1 MPSVVKKYED
11 AIVESY
17 RQNCAFGYEGGRRMS
32 FQEIDK
38 MMYQAFTSMREM
50 QQDEKT
56 DVDESGLP
64 SKIVPPNSVMYTNC
78 AELSAYLVAVYVAKS
93 TIIDIPDLPNA
104 MHVTAALKD
113 KIGRDSS
120 RHAWALELIKIIQNS
135 VIYNFGVAELRLTP
149 KRENTLKA
157 INPYNFFYDQSVP
170 LDKIGMD
177 ALYAGYTELVT
188 LPTLYRLM
196 MASGGQ
202 WLTGVGQSLIS
213 DINALERISYL
224 TSQRSAFV
232 GDYVAGGFGMT
243 LNSALLRNAARSN
256 HTPDWYA
263 VLNDLPDDV
272 ESRVKIRTSIAKGRF
287 QLTTY
292 YCRAMPEW
300 LGLPAKK
307 YGSYN
312 GQDSGQIPV
321 FKMVILDHT
330 YLMYVEPVVES
341 HGYLPLMA
349 GQVQVDTTGDALTY
363 SESLAPVQV
372 FSAKLNIA
380 RIAAMRRA
388 LSDRGLY
395 DKTLIDTDAIND
407 RNPTAQIP
415 VNGHSMRE
423 LGKGIRDAYMHLPF
437 DSSGI
442 AQLMGSIGEVDEFAS
457 RISGNNPQMQGAHLP
472 GNRTAGEAIR
482 VNTMGEGRFRVY
494 SILFQQTF
502 MTPFKIQL
510 RSNLADSTQELTYY
524 NPKTGRKESVSQ
536 AEYAENEPDFVMSDG
551 MMPSTKMVSPEML
564 GNLLTAVIQ
573 IPQLQATKDVG
584 AMIDLLA
591 RAGGVE
597 DFHKI
602 PPPSQQAQQAQ
613 ASAQQGQQQAAAS
626 QANNVKQSSE
636 AAA

>member
-1 MPSVVKKYED
+1 MPEPKKYED

-17 RQNCAFGYEGGRRMS
+17 RANCTFGYGGGRRMS
-32 FQEIDK
+32 YTEIDK
-38 MMYQAFTSMREM
+38 MMYQAFTAMREM
-50 QQDEKT
+50 QQAEKLET
-56 DVDESGLP
+56 DESDLP
-64 SKIVPPNSVMYTNC
+64 SKIVPPNSVMYVNC
-78 AELSAYLVAVYVAKS
+78 AELSAYLVAVYAAKS
-93 TIIDIPDLPNA
+93 TIIEVPDLPNA

-113 KIGRDSS
+113 KIGRDSG

-135 VIYNFGVAELRLTP
+135 VIYNFGAAELRLTA
-149 KRENTLKA
+149 KRENVLRA

-170 LDKIGMD
+170 PDKIGSD

-188 LPTLYRLM
+188 LPTLYRLIS
-196 MASGGQ
+196 ASGGQ
-202 WLTGVGQSLIS
+202 WLTDVGKSLIS
-213 DINALERISYL
+213 DINALERVSYL
-224 TSQRSAFV
+224 TSQRSEFI
-232 GDYVAGGFGMT
+232 GDYCAGGFGMT
-243 LNSALLRNAARSN
+243 LSNALVRSARKSN
-256 HTPDWYA
+256 DHTPDWHA
-263 VLNDLPDDV
+263 VVNDISDV
-272 ESRVKIRTSIAKGRF
+272 EQRVKLRTSIAKGNY

-307 YGSYN
+307 YASYN
-312 GQDSGQIPV
+312 GSDSGQIPV
-321 FKMVILDHT
+321 WKMYILDHT
-330 YLMYVEPVVES
+330 YLMAVEPVVES

-349 GQVQVDTTGDALTY
+349 GQVQVDTAGDSLTY

-395 DKTLIDTDAIND
+395 DKSLIESDDINN
-407 RNPTAQIP
+407 RSPTAQIP

-423 LGKGIRDAYMHLPF
+423 LGKGIRDAYFHLPF

-442 AQLMGSIGEVDEFAS
+442 AQLMGGIGEVDDFAS

-472 GNRTAGEAIR
+472 GNRTAGEAQR
-482 VNTMGEGRFRVY
+482 VNMMGEGRFRVY

-502 MTPFKIQL
+502 MLPFKIQL
-510 RSNLADSTQELTYY
+510 RSNLSDSTQELTYY
-524 NPKTGRKESVSQ
+524 DPATGRKQSVSQ
-536 AEYAENEPDFVMSDG
+536 AEYAEYEPDFVLADG
-551 MMPSTKMVSPEML
+551 MMPSTKMISPDML
-564 GNLLTAVIQ
+564 SSLLTAVIQ

-584 AMIDLLA
+584 AMVDLLA

-602 PPPSQQAQQAQ
+602 PPPNPEVLKAQQAAQQAQ
-613 ASAQQGQQQAAAS
+613 TSAQQGQQQPAAT
-626 QANNVKQSSE
+626 Q
-636 AAA
+636 

>member
-1 MPSVVKKYED
+1 MPEPKKYED

-17 RQNCAFGYEGGRRMS
+17 RANCTFGYEGGRRMS
-32 FQEIDK
+32 YTEIDK
-38 MMYQAFTSMREM
+38 MMYQAFTAMREM
-50 QQDEKT
+50 QQAEKLET
-56 DVDESGLP
+56 DESDLP
-64 SKIVPPNSVMYTNC
+64 SKIVPPNSVMYVNC

-93 TIIDIPDLPNA
+93 TIIEVPDLPNA

-113 KIGRDSS
+113 KIGRDSG

-135 VIYNFGVAELRLTP
+135 VIYNFGAAELRLTA
-149 KRENTLKA
+149 KRENVLRA

-170 LDKIGMD
+170 PDKIGSD

-188 LPTLYRLM
+188 LPTLYRLIS
-196 MASGGQ
+196 ASGGQ
-202 WLTGVGQSLIS
+202 WLTDVGKSLVS
-213 DINALERISYL
+213 DINALERVSYL
-224 TSQRSAFV
+224 TSQRSEFI
-232 GDYVAGGFGMT
+232 GDYCAGGFGMT
-243 LNSALLRNAARSN
+243 LSNALVRSARKSN
-256 HTPDWYA
+256 DHVPDWHA
-263 VLNDLPDDV
+263 VVNDISDV
-272 ESRVKIRTSIAKGRF
+272 EQRVKLRTSIAKGNY

-307 YGSYN
+307 YASYN
-312 GQDSGQIPV
+312 GSDSGQIPV
-321 FKMVILDHT
+321 WKMYILDHT
-330 YLMYVEPVVES
+330 YLMAVEPVVES

-349 GQVQVDTTGDALTY
+349 GQVQVDTAGDSLTY

-395 DKTLIDTDAIND
+395 DKSLIESDDINN
-407 RNPTAQIP
+407 RSPTAQIP

-423 LGKGIRDAYMHLPF
+423 LGKGIRDAYFHLPF

-442 AQLMGSIGEVDEFAS
+442 AQLMGGIGEVDDFAS

-472 GNRTAGEAIR
+472 GNRTAGEAQR
-482 VNTMGEGRFRVY
+482 VNMMGEGRFRVY

-502 MTPFKIQL
+502 MLPFKIQL
-510 RSNLADSTQELTYY
+510 RSNLSDSTQELTYY
-524 NPKTGRKESVSQ
+524 DPATGRKQSVSQ
-536 AEYAENEPDFVMSDG
+536 AEYAEYEPDFVLADG
-551 MMPSTKMVSPEML
+551 MMPSTKMISPDML
-564 GNLLTAVIQ
+564 SSLLTAVIQ

-584 AMIDLLA
+584 AMVDLLA

-602 PPPSQQAQQAQ
+602 PPPNQQVLQAQQAAAQAQ
-613 ASAQQGQQQAAAS
+613 ASAQQGQQQQAAT
-626 QANNVKQSSE
+626 Q
-636 AAA
+636 

>member
-1 MPSVVKKYED
+1 MPEPKKYED

-17 RQNCAFGYEGGRRMS
+17 RANCTFGYGGGRRMS
-32 FQEIDK
+32 YTEIDK
-38 MMYQAFTSMREM
+38 MMYQAFTAMREM
-50 QQDEKT
+50 QQAEKLET
-56 DVDESGLP
+56 DESDLP
-64 SKIVPPNSVMYTNC
+64 SKIVPPNSVMYVNC

-93 TIIDIPDLPNA
+93 TIIEVPDLPNA

-113 KIGRDSS
+113 KIGRDSG

-135 VIYNFGVAELRLTP
+135 VIYNFGAAELRLTA
-149 KRENTLKA
+149 KRENVLRA

-170 LDKIGMD
+170 PDKIGSD

-188 LPTLYRLM
+188 LPTLYRLIS
-196 MASGGQ
+196 ASGGQ
-202 WLTGVGQSLIS
+202 WLTDVGKSLIS
-213 DINALERISYL
+213 DINALERVSYL
-224 TSQRSAFV
+224 TSQRSEFI
-232 GDYVAGGFGMT
+232 GDYCAGGFGMT
-243 LNSALLRNAARSN
+243 LSNALVRSARKSN
-256 HTPDWYA
+256 DHTPDWHA
-263 VLNDLPDDV
+263 VVNDISDV
-272 ESRVKIRTSIAKGRF
+272 EQRVKLRTSIAKGNY

-307 YGSYN
+307 YASYTGS
-312 GQDSGQIPV
+312 DSGQIPV
-321 FKMVILDHT
+321 WKMYILDHT
-330 YLMYVEPVVES
+330 YLMAVEPVVES

-349 GQVQVDTTGDALTY
+349 GQVQVDTAGDSLTY

-395 DKTLIDTDAIND
+395 DKSLIESDDINN
-407 RNPTAQIP
+407 RSPTAQIP

-423 LGKGIRDAYMHLPF
+423 LGKGIRDAYFHLPF

-442 AQLMGSIGEVDEFAS
+442 AQLMGGIGEVDDFAS

-472 GNRTAGEAIR
+472 GNRTAGEAQR

-502 MTPFKIQL
+502 MLPFKIQL
-510 RSNLADSTQELTYY
+510 RSNLSDSTQELTYY
-524 NPKTGRKESVSQ
+524 DPATGRKQSVSQ
-536 AEYAENEPDFVMSDG
+536 AEYAEYEPDFVLADG
-551 MMPSTKMVSPEML
+551 MMPSTKMISPDML
-564 GNLLTAVIQ
+564 SSLLTAVIQ

-584 AMIDLLA
+584 AMVDLLA

-602 PPPSQQAQQAQ
+602 PPPNPEVLKAQQAAQQAQ
-613 ASAQQGQQQAAAS
+613 TSAQQGQQQQAAT
-626 QANNVKQSSE
+626 K
-636 AAA
+636 

>member
-1 MPSVVKKYED
+1 MPEPKKYED

-17 RQNCAFGYEGGRRMS
+17 RANCTFGYEGGRRMS
-32 FQEIDK
+32 YTEIDK
-38 MMYQAFTSMREM
+38 MMYQAFTAMREM
-50 QQDEKT
+50 QQAEKLET
-56 DVDESGLP
+56 DESDLP
-64 SKIVPPNSVMYTNC
+64 SKIVPPNSVMYVNC

-93 TIIDIPDLPNA
+93 TIIEVPDLPNA

-113 KIGRDSS
+113 KIGRDSG
-120 RHAWALELIKIIQNS
+120 RHAWALELIKIIQNA
-135 VIYNFGVAELRLTP
+135 VIYNFGAAELRLTA
-149 KRENTLKA
+149 KRENVLRA

-170 LDKIGMD
+170 PDKIGSD

-188 LPTLYRLM
+188 LPTLYRLIS
-196 MASGGQ
+196 ASGGQ
-202 WLTGVGQSLIS
+202 WLTDVGKSLIS
-213 DINALERISYL
+213 DINALERVSYL
-224 TSQRSAFV
+224 TSQRSEFI
-232 GDYVAGGFGMT
+232 GDYCAGGFGMT
-243 LNSALLRNAARSN
+243 LSNALVRSARKSN
-256 HTPDWYA
+256 DHTPDWHA
-263 VLNDLPDDV
+263 VVNDISDV
-272 ESRVKIRTSIAKGRF
+272 EQRVKLRTSIAKGNY

-307 YGSYN
+307 YASYN
-312 GQDSGQIPV
+312 GSDSGQIPV
-321 FKMVILDHT
+321 WKMYILDHT
-330 YLMYVEPVVES
+330 YLMAVEPVVES

-349 GQVQVDTTGDALTY
+349 GQVQVDTAGDSLTY

-395 DKTLIDTDAIND
+395 DKSLIESDDINN
-407 RNPTAQIP
+407 RSPTAQIP

-423 LGKGIRDAYMHLPF
+423 LGKGIRDAYFHLPF

-442 AQLMGSIGEVDEFAS
+442 AQLMGGIGEVDDFAS

-472 GNRTAGEAIR
+472 GNRTAGEAQR
-482 VNTMGEGRFRVY
+482 VNMMGEGRFRVY

-502 MTPFKIQL
+502 MLPFKIQL
-510 RSNLADSTQELTYY
+510 RSNLSDSTQELTYY
-524 NPKTGRKESVSQ
+524 DPATGRKQSVSQ
-536 AEYAENEPDFVMSDG
+536 AEYAEYEPDFVLADG
-551 MMPSTKMVSPEML
+551 MMPSTKMISPDML
-564 GNLLTAVIQ
+564 SSLLTAVIQ

-584 AMIDLLA
+584 AMVDLLA

-602 PPPSQQAQQAQ
+602 PPPNPEVLKAQQAAQQAQ
-613 ASAQQGQQQAAAS
+613 ASAQQGQQQAAAT
-626 QANNVKQSSE
+626 Q
-636 AAA
+636 

>member
-1 MPSVVKKYED
+1 MPEPKKYED

-17 RQNCAFGYEGGRRMS
+17 RANCTFGYGGGRRMS
-32 FQEIDK
+32 YTEIDK
-38 MMYQAFTSMREM
+38 MMYQAFTAMREM
-50 QQDEKT
+50 QQAEKLET
-56 DVDESGLP
+56 DESDLP
-64 SKIVPPNSVMYTNC
+64 SKIVPPNSVMYVNC
-78 AELSAYLVAVYVAKS
+78 AELSAYLVAVYAAKS
-93 TIIDIPDLPNA
+93 TIIEVPDLPNA

-113 KIGRDSS
+113 KIGRDSG

-135 VIYNFGVAELRLTP
+135 VIYNFGAAELRLTA
-149 KRENTLKA
+149 KRENVLRA

-170 LDKIGMD
+170 PDKIGSD

-188 LPTLYRLM
+188 LPTLYRLIS
-196 MASGGQ
+196 ASGGQ
-202 WLTGVGQSLIS
+202 WLTDVGKSLIS
-213 DINALERISYL
+213 DINALERVSYL
-224 TSQRSAFV
+224 TSQRSEFI
-232 GDYVAGGFGMT
+232 GDYCAGGFGMT
-243 LNSALLRNAARSN
+243 LSNALVRSARKSN
-256 HTPDWYA
+256 DHTPDWHA
-263 VLNDLPDDV
+263 VVNDISDV
-272 ESRVKIRTSIAKGRF
+272 EQRVKLRTSIAKGNY

-307 YGSYN
+307 YASYN
-312 GQDSGQIPV
+312 GSDSGQIPV
-321 FKMVILDHT
+321 WKMYILDHT
-330 YLMYVEPVVES
+330 YLMAVEPVVES

-349 GQVQVDTTGDALTY
+349 GQVQVDTAGDSLTY

-395 DKTLIDTDAIND
+395 DKSLIESDDINN
-407 RNPTAQIP
+407 RSPTAQIP

-423 LGKGIRDAYMHLPF
+423 LGKGIRDAYFHLPF

-442 AQLMGSIGEVDEFAS
+442 AQLMGGIGEVDDFAS

-472 GNRTAGEAIR
+472 GNRTAGEAQR

-502 MTPFKIQL
+502 MLPFKIQL
-510 RSNLADSTQELTYY
+510 RSNLSDSTQELTYY
-524 NPKTGRKESVSQ
+524 DPATGRKQSVSQ
-536 AEYAENEPDFVMSDG
+536 AEYAEYEPDFVLADG
-551 MMPSTKMVSPEML
+551 MMPSTKMISPDML
-564 GNLLTAVIQ
+564 SSLLTAVIQ

-584 AMIDLLA
+584 AMVDLLA

-602 PPPSQQAQQAQ
+602 PPPNPEVLKAQQAAQQAQ
-613 ASAQQGQQQAAAS
+613 TSAQQGQQQPAAT
-626 QANNVKQSSE
+626 Q
-636 AAA
+636 

>member
-1 MPSVVKKYED
+1 MPEPKNYED

-17 RQNCAFGYEGGRRMS
+17 RANCTFGYEGGRRMS
-32 FQEIDK
+32 YTEIDK
-38 MMYQAFTSMREM
+38 MMYQAFTAMREM
-50 QQDEKT
+50 QQAEKLET
-56 DVDESGLP
+56 DESDLP
-64 SKIVPPNSVMYTNC
+64 SKIVPPNSVMYVNC

-93 TIIDIPDLPNA
+93 TIIEVPDLPNA

-113 KIGRDSS
+113 KIGRDSG

-135 VIYNFGVAELRLTP
+135 VIYNFGAAELRLTA
-149 KRENTLKA
+149 KRENVLRA

-170 LDKIGMD
+170 PDKIGSD

-188 LPTLYRLM
+188 LPTLYRLIS
-196 MASGGQ
+196 ASGGQ
-202 WLTGVGQSLIS
+202 WLTDVGKSLIS
-213 DINALERISYL
+213 DINALERVSYL
-224 TSQRSAFV
+224 TSQRSEFI
-232 GDYVAGGFGMT
+232 GDYCAGGFGMT
-243 LNSALLRNAARSN
+243 LSNALVRSARKSN
-256 HTPDWYA
+256 DHTPDWHA
-263 VLNDLPDDV
+263 VVNDISDV
-272 ESRVKIRTSIAKGRF
+272 EQRVKLRTSIAKGNY

-307 YGSYN
+307 YASYN
-312 GQDSGQIPV
+312 GSDSGQIPV
-321 FKMVILDHT
+321 WKMYILDHT
-330 YLMYVEPVVES
+330 YLMAVEPVVES

-349 GQVQVDTTGDALTY
+349 GQVQVDTAGDSLTY

-395 DKTLIDTDAIND
+395 DKSLIESDDINN
-407 RNPTAQIP
+407 RSPTAQIP

-423 LGKGIRDAYMHLPF
+423 LGKGIRDAYFHLPF

-442 AQLMGSIGEVDEFAS
+442 AQLMGGIGEVDDFAS

-472 GNRTAGEAIR
+472 GNRTAGEAQR
-482 VNTMGEGRFRVY
+482 VNMMGEGRFRVY

-502 MTPFKIQL
+502 MLPFKIQL
-510 RSNLADSTQELTYY
+510 RSNLSDSTQELTYY
-524 NPKTGRKESVSQ
+524 DPATGRKQSVSQ
-536 AEYAENEPDFVMSDG
+536 AEYAEYEPDFVLADG
-551 MMPSTKMVSPEML
+551 MMPSTKMISPDML
-564 GNLLTAVIQ
+564 SSLLTAVIQ

-584 AMIDLLA
+584 AMVDLLA

-602 PPPSQQAQQAQ
+602 PPPNPEVLKAQQAAQQAQ
-613 ASAQQGQQQAAAS
+613 TSAQQGQQQQAAT
-626 QANNVKQSSE
+626 Q
-636 AAA
+636 

>member
-1 MPSVVKKYED
+1 MPAVKTYED

-17 RQNCAFGYEGGRRMS
+17 RTNCTFGYEGGRRMS
-32 FQEIDK
+32 FSEIDK
-38 MMYQAFTSMREM
+38 MMFQAFTSMREM
-50 QQDEKT
+50 QADPSTE
-56 DVDESGLP
+56 VDESGLP
-64 SKIVPPNSVMYTNC
+64 SKIVPPNSVIYANC
-78 AELSAYLVAVYVAKS
+78 AELSAYLVAVYVAKQ
-93 TIIDIPDLPNA
+93 TIIEIPDLPNA

-113 KIGRDSS
+113 KINRDSG
-120 RHAWALELIKIIQNS
+120 RHAWALELIKVIQNS
-135 VIYNFGVAELRLTP
+135 VIYNFGAAELRLTA
-149 KRENTLKA
+149 KRENVLKA
-157 INPYNFFYDQSVP
+157 INPYNFFYDRSVAP
-170 LDKIGMD
+170 DKIGSD

-188 LPTLYRLM
+188 LPTLYRLI

-202 WLTGVGQSLIS
+202 WLTNVGKMLIS
-213 DINALERISYL
+213 DISALERISYL

-243 LNSALLRNAARSN
+243 LSNALLRSAASSGGS
-256 HTPDWYA
+256 PDWYS
-263 VLNDLPDDV
+263 VVHDLPDNV
-272 ESRVKIRTSIAKGRF
+272 EDRVKLRTSIAKGNY
-287 QLTTY
+287 QLTSY

-307 YGSYN
+307 YASYN

-321 FKMVILDHT
+321 WKMYILDHT
-330 YLMYVEPVVES
+330 YLMSVEPVVES
-341 HGYLPLMA
+341 HGYLPLMV

-372 FSAKLNIA
+372 FSAKLNTA

-395 DKTLIDTDAIND
+395 DKSLISADDVNN
-407 RNPTAQIP
+407 RSPTAQIP

-423 LGKGIRDAYMHLPF
+423 LGKGIRDAYFHLPF

-442 AQLMGSIGEVDEFAS
+442 AQLMGSIGEVDDFAA

-472 GNRTAGEAIR
+472 GNRTAGEAQR
-482 VNTMGEGRFRVY
+482 VNSMGEGRFRVY

-502 MTPFKIQL
+502 MIPFKIQL
-510 RSNLADSTQELTYY
+510 RSNLGDSTQELTYY
-524 NPKTGRKESVSQ
+524 DPATGRKASVSQ
-536 AEYAENEPDFVMSDG
+536 AEYAENEPDFTLADG
-551 MMPSTKMVSPEML
+551 MMPSTKMISPEML
-564 GNLLTAVIQ
+564 SSLLTAVIQ

-602 PPPSQQAQQAQ
+602 PPPNQQVLQAQQAAAQ
-613 ASAQQGQQQAAAS
+613 AQATAQQGQQQAAG
-626 QANNVKQSSE
+626 V
-636 AAA
+636 

>member
-1 MPSVVKKYED
+1 MPEPKNYED

-17 RQNCAFGYEGGRRMS
+17 RANCTFGYEGGRRMS
-32 FQEIDK
+32 YTEIDK
-38 MMYQAFTSMREM
+38 MMYQAFTAMREM
-50 QQDEKT
+50 QQAEKLET
-56 DVDESGLP
+56 DESDLP
-64 SKIVPPNSVMYTNC
+64 SKIVPPNSVMYVNC

-93 TIIDIPDLPNA
+93 TIIEVPDLPNA

-113 KIGRDSS
+113 KIGRDSG

-135 VIYNFGVAELRLTP
+135 VIYNFGAAELRLTA
-149 KRENTLKA
+149 KRENVLRA

-170 LDKIGMD
+170 PDKIGSD

-188 LPTLYRLM
+188 LPTLYRLIS
-196 MASGGQ
+196 ASGGQ
-202 WLTGVGQSLIS
+202 WLTDVGKSLIS
-213 DINALERISYL
+213 DINALERVSYL
-224 TSQRSAFV
+224 TSQRSEFI
-232 GDYVAGGFGMT
+232 GDYCAGGFGMT
-243 LNSALLRNAARSN
+243 LSNALVRSARKSN
-256 HTPDWYA
+256 DHTPDWHA
-263 VLNDLPDDV
+263 VVNDISDV
-272 ESRVKIRTSIAKGRF
+272 EQRVKLRTSIAKGNY

-307 YGSYN
+307 YASYN
-312 GQDSGQIPV
+312 GSDSGQIPV
-321 FKMVILDHT
+321 WKMYILDHT
-330 YLMYVEPVVES
+330 YLMAVEPVVES

-349 GQVQVDTTGDALTY
+349 GQVQVDTAGDSLTY

-395 DKTLIDTDAIND
+395 DKSLIESDDINN
-407 RNPTAQIP
+407 RSPTAQIP

-423 LGKGIRDAYMHLPF
+423 LGKGVRDAYFHLPF

-442 AQLMGSIGEVDEFAS
+442 AQLMGGIGEVDDFAS

-472 GNRTAGEAIR
+472 GNRTAGEAQR
-482 VNTMGEGRFRVY
+482 VNMMGEGRFRVY

-502 MTPFKIQL
+502 MLPFKIQL
-510 RSNLADSTQELTYY
+510 RSNLSDSTQELTYY
-524 NPKTGRKESVSQ
+524 DPATGRKQSVSQ
-536 AEYAENEPDFVMSDG
+536 AEYAEYEPDFVLADG
-551 MMPSTKMVSPEML
+551 MMPSTKMISPDML
-564 GNLLTAVIQ
+564 SSLLTAVIQ

-584 AMIDLLA
+584 AMVDLLA

-602 PPPSQQAQQAQ
+602 PPPNPEVLKAQQAAQQAQ
-613 ASAQQGQQQAAAS
+613 TSAQQGQQQPAAT
-626 QANNVKQSSE
+626 Q
-636 AAA
+636 

>member
-1 MPSVVKKYED
+1 M
-11 AIVESY
+11 SY
-17 RQNCAFGYEGGRRMS
+17 T
-32 FQEIDK
+32 EIDK
-38 MMYQAFTSMREM
+38 MMYQAFTAMREM
-50 QQDEKT
+50 QQAEKLET
-56 DVDESGLP
+56 DESDLP
-64 SKIVPPNSVMYTNC
+64 SKIVPPNSVMYVNC

-93 TIIDIPDLPNA
+93 TIIEVPDLPNA

-113 KIGRDSS
+113 KIGRDSG

-135 VIYNFGVAELRLTP
+135 VIYNFGAAELRLTA
-149 KRENTLKA
+149 KRENVLRA

-170 LDKIGMD
+170 PDKIGSD

-188 LPTLYRLM
+188 LPTLYRLIS
-196 MASGGQ
+196 ASGGQ
-202 WLTGVGQSLIS
+202 WLTDVGKSLVS
-213 DINALERISYL
+213 DINALERVSYL
-224 TSQRSAFV
+224 TSQRSEFI
-232 GDYVAGGFGMT
+232 GDYCAGGFGMT
-243 LNSALLRNAARSN
+243 LSNALVRSARKSN
-256 HTPDWYA
+256 DHVPDWHA
-263 VLNDLPDDV
+263 VVNDISDV
-272 ESRVKIRTSIAKGRF
+272 EQRVKLRTSIAKGNY

-307 YGSYN
+307 YASYN
-312 GQDSGQIPV
+312 GSDSGQIPV
-321 FKMVILDHT
+321 WKMYILDHT
-330 YLMYVEPVVES
+330 YLMAVEPVVES

-349 GQVQVDTTGDALTY
+349 GQVQVDTAGDSLTY

-395 DKTLIDTDAIND
+395 DKSLIESDDINN
-407 RNPTAQIP
+407 RSPTAQIP

-423 LGKGIRDAYMHLPF
+423 LGKGIRDAYFHLPF

-442 AQLMGSIGEVDEFAS
+442 AQLMGGIGEVDDFAS

-472 GNRTAGEAIR
+472 GNRTAGEAQR
-482 VNTMGEGRFRVY
+482 VNMMGEGRFRVY

-502 MTPFKIQL
+502 MLPFKIQL
-510 RSNLADSTQELTYY
+510 RSNLSDSTQELTYY
-524 NPKTGRKESVSQ
+524 DPATGRKQSVSQ
-536 AEYAENEPDFVMSDG
+536 AEYAEYEPDFVLADG
-551 MMPSTKMVSPEML
+551 MMPSTKMISPDML
-564 GNLLTAVIQ
+564 SSLLTAVIQ

-584 AMIDLLA
+584 AMVDLLA

-602 PPPSQQAQQAQ
+602 PPPNPEVLKAQQAAQQAQ
-613 ASAQQGQQQAAAS
+613 TSAQQGQQQPAAT
-626 QANNVKQSSE
+626 Q
-636 AAA
+636 

>member
-1 MPSVVKKYED
+1 MPEPKKYED

-17 RQNCAFGYEGGRRMS
+17 RANCTFGYEGGRRMS
-32 FQEIDK
+32 YTEIDK
-38 MMYQAFTSMREM
+38 MMYQAFTAMREM
-50 QQDEKT
+50 QQAEKLET
-56 DVDESGLP
+56 DESDLP
-64 SKIVPPNSVMYTNC
+64 SKIVPPNSVMYVNC

-93 TIIDIPDLPNA
+93 TIIEVPDLPNA

-113 KIGRDSS
+113 KIGRDSG

-135 VIYNFGVAELRLTP
+135 VIYNFGAAELRLTA
-149 KRENTLKA
+149 KRENVLRA

-170 LDKIGMD
+170 PDKIGSD

-188 LPTLYRLM
+188 LPTLYRLIS
-196 MASGGQ
+196 ASGGQ
-202 WLTGVGQSLIS
+202 WLTDVGKSLIS
-213 DINALERISYL
+213 DINALERVSYL
-224 TSQRSAFV
+224 TSQRSEFI
-232 GDYVAGGFGMT
+232 GDYCAGGFGMT
-243 LNSALLRNAARSN
+243 LSNALVRSARKSN
-256 HTPDWYA
+256 DHTPDWHA
-263 VLNDLPDDV
+263 VVNDISDV
-272 ESRVKIRTSIAKGRF
+272 EQRVKLRTSIAKGNY

-307 YGSYN
+307 YASYN
-312 GQDSGQIPV
+312 GTDSGQIPV
-321 FKMVILDHT
+321 WKMYILDHT
-330 YLMYVEPVVES
+330 YLMAVEPVVES

-349 GQVQVDTTGDALTY
+349 GQVQVDTAGDSLTY

-395 DKTLIDTDAIND
+395 DKSLIESDDINN
-407 RNPTAQIP
+407 RSPTAQIP

-423 LGKGIRDAYMHLPF
+423 LGKGIRDAYFHLPF

-442 AQLMGSIGEVDEFAS
+442 AQLMGGIGEVDDFAS

-472 GNRTAGEAIR
+472 GNRTAGEAQR
-482 VNTMGEGRFRVY
+482 VNMMGEGRFRVY

-502 MTPFKIQL
+502 MLPFKIQL
-510 RSNLADSTQELTYY
+510 RSNLSDSTQELTYY
-524 NPKTGRKESVSQ
+524 DPATGRKQSVSQ
-536 AEYAENEPDFVMSDG
+536 AEYAEYEPDFVLADG
-551 MMPSTKMVSPEML
+551 MMPSTKMISPDML
-564 GNLLTAVIQ
+564 SSLLTAVIQ

-584 AMIDLLA
+584 AMVDLLA

-602 PPPSQQAQQAQ
+602 PPPNPEVLKAQQAAQQAQ
-613 ASAQQGQQQAAAS
+613 ASAQQGQQQAAAT
-626 QANNVKQSSE
+626 Q
-636 AAA
+636 

>member
-1 MPSVVKKYED
+1 MPEPKNYED

-17 RQNCAFGYEGGRRMS
+17 RANCTFGYEGGRRMS
-32 FQEIDK
+32 YTEIDK
-38 MMYQAFTSMREM
+38 MMYQAFTAMREM
-50 QQDEKT
+50 QQAEKLET
-56 DVDESGLP
+56 DESDLP
-64 SKIVPPNSVMYTNC
+64 SKIVPPNSVMYVNC

-93 TIIDIPDLPNA
+93 TIIEVPDLPNA

-113 KIGRDSS
+113 KIGRDSG

-135 VIYNFGVAELRLTP
+135 VIYNFGAAELRLTA
-149 KRENTLKA
+149 KRENVLRA

-170 LDKIGMD
+170 PDKIGSD

-188 LPTLYRLM
+188 LPTLYRLIS
-196 MASGGQ
+196 ASGGQ
-202 WLTGVGQSLIS
+202 WLTDVGKSLIS
-213 DINALERISYL
+213 DINALERVSYL
-224 TSQRSAFV
+224 TSQRSEFI
-232 GDYVAGGFGMT
+232 GDYCAGGFGMT
-243 LNSALLRNAARSN
+243 LSNALVRSARKSN
-256 HTPDWYA
+256 DHVPDWHA
-263 VLNDLPDDV
+263 VVNDISDV
-272 ESRVKIRTSIAKGRF
+272 EQRVKLRTSIAKGNY

-307 YGSYN
+307 YASYN
-312 GQDSGQIPV
+312 GSDSGQIPV
-321 FKMVILDHT
+321 WKMYILDHT
-330 YLMYVEPVVES
+330 YLMAVEPVVES

-349 GQVQVDTTGDALTY
+349 GQVQVDTAGDSLTY

-395 DKTLIDTDAIND
+395 DKSLIESDDINN
-407 RNPTAQIP
+407 RSPTAQIP

-423 LGKGIRDAYMHLPF
+423 LGKGIRDAYFHLPF

-442 AQLMGSIGEVDEFAS
+442 AQLMGGIGEVDDFAS

-472 GNRTAGEAIR
+472 GNRTAGEAQR
-482 VNTMGEGRFRVY
+482 VNMMGEGRFRVY

-502 MTPFKIQL
+502 MLPFKIQL
-510 RSNLADSTQELTYY
+510 RSNLSDSTQELTYY
-524 NPKTGRKESVSQ
+524 DPATGRKQSVSQ
-536 AEYAENEPDFVMSDG
+536 AEYAEYEPDFVLADG
-551 MMPSTKMVSPEML
+551 MMPSTKMISPDML
-564 GNLLTAVIQ
+564 SSLLTAVIQ

-584 AMIDLLA
+584 AMVDLLA

-602 PPPSQQAQQAQ
+602 PPPNPEVLKAQQAAQQAQ
-613 ASAQQGQQQAAAS
+613 TSAQQGQQQPAAT
-626 QANNVKQSSE
+626 Q
-636 AAA
+636 

>member
-1 MPSVVKKYED
+1 MPEPKKYED

-17 RQNCAFGYEGGRRMS
+17 RANCTFGYGGGRRMS
-32 FQEIDK
+32 YTEIDK
-38 MMYQAFTSMREM
+38 MMYQAFTAMREM
-50 QQDEKT
+50 QQAEKLET
-56 DVDESGLP
+56 DESDLP
-64 SKIVPPNSVMYTNC
+64 SKIVPPNSVMYVNC

-93 TIIDIPDLPNA
+93 TIIEVPDLPNA

-113 KIGRDSS
+113 KIGRDSG

-135 VIYNFGVAELRLTP
+135 VIYNFGAAELRLTA
-149 KRENTLKA
+149 KRENVLRA

-170 LDKIGMD
+170 PDKIGSD

-188 LPTLYRLM
+188 LPTLYRLIS
-196 MASGGQ
+196 ASGGQ
-202 WLTGVGQSLIS
+202 WLTDVGKSLIS
-213 DINALERISYL
+213 DINALERVSYL
-224 TSQRSAFV
+224 TSQRSEFI
-232 GDYVAGGFGMT
+232 GDYCAGGFGMT
-243 LNSALLRNAARSN
+243 LSNALVRSARESN
-256 HTPDWYA
+256 YHTPDWHA
-263 VLNDLPDDV
+263 VVNDLSDV
-272 ESRVKIRTSIAKGRF
+272 EQRVKLRTSIAKGNY

-307 YGSYN
+307 YASYTGS
-312 GQDSGQIPV
+312 DSGQIPV
-321 FKMVILDHT
+321 WKMYILDHT
-330 YLMYVEPVVES
+330 YLMAVEPVVES

-349 GQVQVDTTGDALTY
+349 GQVQVDTAGDSLTY

-395 DKTLIDTDAIND
+395 DKSLIESDDINN
-407 RNPTAQIP
+407 RSPTAQIP

-423 LGKGIRDAYMHLPF
+423 LGKGIRDAYFHLPF

-442 AQLMGSIGEVDEFAS
+442 AQLMGGIGEVDDFAS

-472 GNRTAGEAIR
+472 GNRTAGEAQR
-482 VNTMGEGRFRVY
+482 VNMMGEGRFRVY

-502 MTPFKIQL
+502 MLPFKIQL
-510 RSNLADSTQELTYY
+510 RSNLSDSTQELTYY
-524 NPKTGRKESVSQ
+524 DPATGRKQSVSQ
-536 AEYAENEPDFVMSDG
+536 AEYAEYEPDFVLADG
-551 MMPSTKMVSPEML
+551 MMPSTKMISPDML
-564 GNLLTAVIQ
+564 SSLLTAVIQ

-584 AMIDLLA
+584 AMVDLLA

-602 PPPSQQAQQAQ
+602 PPPNPEVLKAQQAAQQAQ
-613 ASAQQGQQQAAAS
+613 TSAQQGQQQQAAT
-626 QANNVKQSSE
+626 K
-636 AAA
+636 

>member
-1 MPSVVKKYED
+1 MPEPKNYED

-17 RQNCAFGYEGGRRMS
+17 RANCTFGYEGGRRMS
-32 FQEIDK
+32 YTEIDK
-38 MMYQAFTSMREM
+38 MMYQAFTAMREM
-50 QQDEKT
+50 QQAEKLET
-56 DVDESGLP
+56 DESDLP
-64 SKIVPPNSVMYTNC
+64 SKIVPPNSVMYVNC

-93 TIIDIPDLPNA
+93 TIIEVPDLPNA

-113 KIGRDSS
+113 KIGRDSG

-135 VIYNFGVAELRLTP
+135 VIYNFGAAELRLTA
-149 KRENTLKA
+149 KRENVLRA

-170 LDKIGMD
+170 PDKIGSD

-188 LPTLYRLM
+188 LPTLYRLIS
-196 MASGGQ
+196 ASGGQ
-202 WLTGVGQSLIS
+202 WLTDVGKSLIS
-213 DINALERISYL
+213 DINALERVSYL
-224 TSQRSAFV
+224 TSQRSEFI
-232 GDYVAGGFGMT
+232 GDYCAGGFGMT
-243 LNSALLRNAARSN
+243 LSNALVRSARKSSD
-256 HTPDWYA
+256 HTPDWHA
-263 VLNDLPDDV
+263 VVNDISDV
-272 ESRVKIRTSIAKGRF
+272 EQRVKLRTSIAKGNY

-307 YGSYN
+307 YASYN
-312 GQDSGQIPV
+312 GSDSGQIPV
-321 FKMVILDHT
+321 WKMYILDHT
-330 YLMYVEPVVES
+330 YLMAVEPVVES

-349 GQVQVDTTGDALTY
+349 GQVQVDTAGDSLTY

-395 DKTLIDTDAIND
+395 DKSLIESDDINN
-407 RNPTAQIP
+407 RSPTAQIP

-423 LGKGIRDAYMHLPF
+423 LGKGVRDAYFHLPF

-442 AQLMGSIGEVDEFAS
+442 AQLMGGIGEVDDFAS

-472 GNRTAGEAIR
+472 GNRTAGEAQR
-482 VNTMGEGRFRVY
+482 VNMMGEGRFRVY

-502 MTPFKIQL
+502 MLPFKIQL
-510 RSNLADSTQELTYY
+510 RSNLSDSTQELTYY
-524 NPKTGRKESVSQ
+524 DPATGRKQSVSQ
-536 AEYAENEPDFVMSDG
+536 AEYAEYEPDFVLADG
-551 MMPSTKMVSPEML
+551 MMPSTKMISPDML
-564 GNLLTAVIQ
+564 SSLLTAVIQ

-584 AMIDLLA
+584 AMVDLLA

-602 PPPSQQAQQAQ
+602 PPPNPEVLKAQQAAQQAQ
-613 ASAQQGQQQAAAS
+613 TSAQQGQQQQAAT
-626 QANNVKQSSE
+626 Q
-636 AAA
+636 

>member
-1 MPSVVKKYED
+1 MADKPKKYED

-17 RQNCAFGYEGGRRMS
+17 RANCTFGYEGGRRMS
-32 FQEIDK
+32 FTEIDR
-38 MMYQAFTSMREM
+38 MMFQAFTAMREM
-50 QQDEKT
+50 QQDEKSET
-56 DVDESGLP
+56 DESGLP

-93 TIIDIPDLPNA
+93 TIIEIPDLPNA
-104 MHVTAALKD
+104 MQVTAALKD
-113 KIGRDSS
+113 KIGRDSA

-135 VIYNFGVAELRLTP
+135 VIYNFGAAELRLTA
-149 KRENTLKA
+149 KRENVLKA
-157 INPYNFFYDQSVP
+157 INPYNFFYDQSVSP
-170 LDKIGMD
+170 DKIGSD
-177 ALYAGYTELVT
+177 ALYAGFTELVT
-188 LPTLYRLM
+188 LPTLYRML

-202 WLTGVGQSLIS
+202 WLTDVGNSLIS
-213 DINALERISYL
+213 DISALERVSYL

-243 LNSALLRNAARSN
+243 LSTALIRSARKSSN
-256 HTPDWYA
+256 GTPDW
-263 VLNDLPDDV
+263 VSVVNDLPDDV
-272 ESRVKIRTSIAKGRF
+272 ESKVKLRTSIAKGTY

-300 LGLPAKK
+300 LGLPTKK

-321 FKMVILDHT
+321 WKMYILDHT
-330 YLMYVEPVVES
+330 YLMAVEPVVES
-341 HGYLPLMA
+341 HGYLPLMV

-395 DKTLIDTDAIND
+395 DKTLISEDDVNN
-407 RNPTAQIP
+407 RSPTAQIP

-423 LGKGIRDAYMHLPF
+423 LGKGIRDAYFHLPF

-442 AQLMGSIGEVDEFAS
+442 AQLMGSIGEVDDFAA

-472 GNRTAGEAIR
+472 GNRTAGEAQR

-502 MTPFKIQL
+502 MLPFKIQL
-510 RSNLADSTQELTYY
+510 RSNLGDSTQELTYY
-524 NPKTGRKESVSQ
+524 DTATGRKQSVSQ
-536 AEYAENEPDFVMSDG
+536 AEYAENEPDFVMADG
-551 MMPSTKMVSPEML
+551 MMPSTKMISPDML
-564 GNLLTAVIQ
+564 SSLLTAVIQ

-584 AMIDLLA
+584 AMVDLLA

-602 PPPSQQAQQAQ
+602 PPPNQQALQAQQAAAQAQ
-613 ASAQQGQQQAAAS
+613 ASAQQGQQQAAAT
-626 QANNVKQSSE
+626 K
-636 AAA
+636 

>member
-1 MPSVVKKYED
+1 MPEPKNYED

-17 RQNCAFGYEGGRRMS
+17 RANCTFGYGGGRRMS
-32 FQEIDK
+32 YTEIDK
-38 MMYQAFTSMREM
+38 MMYQAFTAMREM
-50 QQDEKT
+50 QQAEKLET
-56 DVDESGLP
+56 DESDLP
-64 SKIVPPNSVMYTNC
+64 SKIVPPNSVMYVNC

-93 TIIDIPDLPNA
+93 TIIEVPDLPNA

-113 KIGRDSS
+113 KIGRDSG

-135 VIYNFGVAELRLTP
+135 VIYNFGAAELRLTA
-149 KRENTLKA
+149 KRENVLRA

-170 LDKIGMD
+170 PDKIGSD

-188 LPTLYRLM
+188 LPTLYRLIS
-196 MASGGQ
+196 ASGGQ
-202 WLTGVGQSLIS
+202 WLTDVGKSLIS
-213 DINALERISYL
+213 DINALERVSYL
-224 TSQRSAFV
+224 TSQRSEFI
-232 GDYVAGGFGMT
+232 GDYCAGGFGMT
-243 LNSALLRNAARSN
+243 LSNALVRSARKSN
-256 HTPDWYA
+256 DHTPDWHA
-263 VLNDLPDDV
+263 VVNDLSDV
-272 ESRVKIRTSIAKGRF
+272 EQRVKLRTSIAKGNY

-307 YGSYN
+307 YASYN
-312 GQDSGQIPV
+312 GSDSGQIPV
-321 FKMVILDHT
+321 WKMYILDHT
-330 YLMYVEPVVES
+330 YLMAVEPVVES

-349 GQVQVDTTGDALTY
+349 GQVQVDTAGDSLTY

-395 DKTLIDTDAIND
+395 DKSLIESDDINN
-407 RNPTAQIP
+407 RSPTAQIP
-415 VNGHSMRE
+415 VNGHSMRD
-423 LGKGIRDAYMHLPF
+423 LGKGIRDAYFHLPF

-442 AQLMGSIGEVDEFAS
+442 AQLMGGIGEVDDFAS

-472 GNRTAGEAIR
+472 GNRTAGEAQR

-502 MTPFKIQL
+502 MLPFKIQL
-510 RSNLADSTQELTYY
+510 RSNLSDSTQELTYY
-524 NPKTGRKESVSQ
+524 DPATGRKQSVSQ
-536 AEYAENEPDFVMSDG
+536 AEYAEYEPDFVLADG
-551 MMPSTKMVSPEML
+551 MMPSTKMISPDML
-564 GNLLTAVIQ
+564 SSLLTAVIQ

-584 AMIDLLA
+584 AMVDLLA

-602 PPPSQQAQQAQ
+602 PPPNPEVLKAQQAAQQAQ
-613 ASAQQGQQQAAAS
+613 TSAQQGQQQPAAT
-626 QANNVKQSSE
+626 K
-636 AAA
+636 

>member
-1 MPSVVKKYED
+1 MPEPKKYED

-17 RQNCAFGYEGGRRMS
+17 RANCTFGYEGGRRMS
-32 FQEIDK
+32 YTEIDK
-38 MMYQAFTSMREM
+38 MMYQAFTAMREM
-50 QQDEKT
+50 QQAEKLET
-56 DVDESGLP
+56 DESDLP
-64 SKIVPPNSVMYTNC
+64 SKIVPPNSVMYVNC

-93 TIIDIPDLPNA
+93 TIIEVPDLPNA

-113 KIGRDSS
+113 KIGRDSG
-120 RHAWALELIKIIQNS
+120 RHAWALELIKIIQNA
-135 VIYNFGVAELRLTP
+135 VIYNFGAAELRLTA
-149 KRENTLKA
+149 KRENVLRA

-170 LDKIGMD
+170 PDKIGSD

-188 LPTLYRLM
+188 LPTLYRLIS
-196 MASGGQ
+196 ASGGQ
-202 WLTGVGQSLIS
+202 WLTDVGKSLIS
-213 DINALERISYL
+213 DINALERVSYL
-224 TSQRSAFV
+224 TSQRSEFI
-232 GDYVAGGFGMT
+232 GDYCAGGFGMT
-243 LNSALLRNAARSN
+243 LSNALVRSARKSSD
-256 HTPDWYA
+256 HVPDWHA
-263 VLNDLPDDV
+263 VVNDISDV
-272 ESRVKIRTSIAKGRF
+272 EQRVKLRTSIAKGNY

-307 YGSYN
+307 YASYN
-312 GQDSGQIPV
+312 GSDSGQIPV
-321 FKMVILDHT
+321 WKMYILDHT
-330 YLMYVEPVVES
+330 YLMAVEPVVES

-349 GQVQVDTTGDALTY
+349 GQVQVDTAGDSLTY

-395 DKTLIDTDAIND
+395 DKSLIESDDINN
-407 RNPTAQIP
+407 RSPTAQIP

-423 LGKGIRDAYMHLPF
+423 LGKGIRDAYFHLPF

-442 AQLMGSIGEVDEFAS
+442 AQLMGGIGEVDDFAS

-472 GNRTAGEAIR
+472 GNRTAGEAQR
-482 VNTMGEGRFRVY
+482 VNMMGEGRFRVY

-502 MTPFKIQL
+502 MLPFKIQL
-510 RSNLADSTQELTYY
+510 RSNLSDSTQELTYY
-524 NPKTGRKESVSQ
+524 DPATGRKQSVSQ
-536 AEYAENEPDFVMSDG
+536 AEYAEYEPDFVLADG
-551 MMPSTKMVSPEML
+551 MMPSTKMISPDML
-564 GNLLTAVIQ
+564 SSLLTAVIQ

-584 AMIDLLA
+584 AMVDLLA

-602 PPPSQQAQQAQ
+602 PPPNPEVLKAQQAAQQAQ
-613 ASAQQGQQQAAAS
+613 TSAQQGQQQPAAT
-626 QANNVKQSSE
+626 Q
-636 AAA
+636 

>member
-1 MPSVVKKYED
+1 MPEPKNYED

-17 RQNCAFGYEGGRRMS
+17 RANCTFGYEGGRRMS
-32 FQEIDK
+32 YTEIDK
-38 MMYQAFTSMREM
+38 MMYQAFTAMREM
-50 QQDEKT
+50 QQAEKLET
-56 DVDESGLP
+56 DESDLP
-64 SKIVPPNSVMYTNC
+64 SKIVPPNSVMYVNC

-93 TIIDIPDLPNA
+93 TIIEVPDLPNA

-113 KIGRDSS
+113 KIGRDSG

-135 VIYNFGVAELRLTP
+135 VIYNFGAAELRLTA
-149 KRENTLKA
+149 KRENVLRA

-170 LDKIGMD
+170 PDKIGSD

-188 LPTLYRLM
+188 LPTLYRLIS
-196 MASGGQ
+196 ASGGQ
-202 WLTGVGQSLIS
+202 WLTDVGKSLIS
-213 DINALERISYL
+213 DINALERVSYL
-224 TSQRSAFV
+224 TSQRSEFI
-232 GDYVAGGFGMT
+232 GDYCAGGFGMT
-243 LNSALLRNAARSN
+243 LSNALVRSARKSSD
-256 HTPDWYA
+256 HVPDWHA
-263 VLNDLPDDV
+263 VVNDISDV
-272 ESRVKIRTSIAKGRF
+272 EQRVKLRTSIAKGNY

-307 YGSYN
+307 YASYN
-312 GQDSGQIPV
+312 GSDSGQIPV
-321 FKMVILDHT
+321 WKMYILDHT
-330 YLMYVEPVVES
+330 YLMAVEPVVES

-349 GQVQVDTTGDALTY
+349 GQVQVDTAGDSLTY

-395 DKTLIDTDAIND
+395 NKALIESDDINN
-407 RNPTAQIP
+407 RSPTAQIP
-415 VNGHSMRE
+415 VNGHSLRE
-423 LGKGIRDAYMHLPF
+423 LGMSIRDAYFHLPF

-442 AQLMGSIGEVDEFAS
+442 AQLMGGIGEVDDFAS

-472 GNRTAGEAIR
+472 GNRTAGEAQR
-482 VNTMGEGRFRVY
+482 VNMMGEGRFRVY

-502 MTPFKIQL
+502 MLPFKIQL
-510 RSNLADSTQELTYY
+510 RSNLSDSTQELTYY
-524 NPKTGRKESVSQ
+524 DPATGRKQSVSQ
-536 AEYAENEPDFVMSDG
+536 AEYAEYEPDFVLADG
-551 MMPSTKMVSPEML
+551 MMPSTKMISPDML
-564 GNLLTAVIQ
+564 SSLLTAVIQ

-584 AMIDLLA
+584 AMVDLLA

-602 PPPSQQAQQAQ
+602 PPPNQQVLQAQQAAAQAQ
-613 ASAQQGQQQAAAS
+613 ASAQQGQQQPAAT
-626 QANNVKQSSE
+626 Q
-636 AAA
+636 

>member
-1 MPSVVKKYED
+1 MPEPKNYED

-17 RQNCAFGYEGGRRMS
+17 RANCTFGYEGGRRMS
-32 FQEIDK
+32 YTEIDK
-38 MMYQAFTSMREM
+38 MMYQAFTAMREM
-50 QQDEKT
+50 QQAEKLET
-56 DVDESGLP
+56 DESDLP
-64 SKIVPPNSVMYTNC
+64 SKIVPPNSVMYVNC

-93 TIIDIPDLPNA
+93 TIIEVPDLPNA

-113 KIGRDSS
+113 KIGRDSG

-135 VIYNFGVAELRLTP
+135 VIYNFGAAELRLTA
-149 KRENTLKA
+149 KRENVLRA

-170 LDKIGMD
+170 PDKIGSD

-188 LPTLYRLM
+188 LPTLYRLIS
-196 MASGGQ
+196 ASGGQ
-202 WLTGVGQSLIS
+202 WLTDVGKSLIS
-213 DINALERISYL
+213 DINALERVSYL
-224 TSQRSAFV
+224 TSQRSEFI
-232 GDYVAGGFGMT
+232 GDYCAGGFGMT
-243 LNSALLRNAARSN
+243 LSNALVRSARKSSD
-256 HTPDWYA
+256 HVPDWHA
-263 VLNDLPDDV
+263 VVNDISDV
-272 ESRVKIRTSIAKGRF
+272 EQRVKLRTSIAKGNY

-307 YGSYN
+307 YASYN
-312 GQDSGQIPV
+312 GSDSGQIPV
-321 FKMVILDHT
+321 WKMYILDHT
-330 YLMYVEPVVES
+330 YLMAVEPVVES

-349 GQVQVDTTGDALTY
+349 GQVQVDTAGDSLTY

-395 DKTLIDTDAIND
+395 NKALIESDDINN
-407 RNPTAQIP
+407 RSPTAQIP
-415 VNGHSMRE
+415 VNGHSLRE
-423 LGKGIRDAYMHLPF
+423 LGMSIRDAYFHLPF

-442 AQLMGSIGEVDEFAS
+442 AQLMGGIGEVDDFAS

-472 GNRTAGEAIR
+472 GNRTAGEAQR
-482 VNTMGEGRFRVY
+482 VNMMGEGRFRVY

-502 MTPFKIQL
+502 MLPFKIQL
-510 RSNLADSTQELTYY
+510 RSNLSDSTQELTYY
-524 NPKTGRKESVSQ
+524 DPATGRKQSVSQ
-536 AEYAENEPDFVMSDG
+536 AEYAEYEPDFVLADG
-551 MMPSTKMVSPEML
+551 MMPSTKMISPDML
-564 GNLLTAVIQ
+564 SSLLTAVIQ

-584 AMIDLLA
+584 AMVDLLA

-602 PPPSQQAQQAQ
+602 PPPNPEVLKAQQAAQQAQ
-613 ASAQQGQQQAAAS
+613 ASAQQGQQQSAAT
-626 QANNVKQSSE
+626 Q
-636 AAA
+636 

>member
-1 MPSVVKKYED
+1 MPEPKNYED

-17 RQNCAFGYEGGRRMS
+17 RANCTFGYEGGRRMS
-32 FQEIDK
+32 YTEIDK
-38 MMYQAFTSMREM
+38 MMYQAFTAMREM
-50 QQDEKT
+50 QQAEKLET
-56 DVDESGLP
+56 DESDLP
-64 SKIVPPNSVMYTNC
+64 SKIVPPNSVMYVNC

-93 TIIDIPDLPNA
+93 TIIEVPDLPNA

-113 KIGRDSS
+113 KIGRDSG

-135 VIYNFGVAELRLTP
+135 VIYNFGAAELRLTA
-149 KRENTLKA
+149 KRENVLRA

-170 LDKIGMD
+170 PDKIGSD

-188 LPTLYRLM
+188 LPTLYRLIS
-196 MASGGQ
+196 ASGGQ
-202 WLTGVGQSLIS
+202 WLTDVGKSLIS
-213 DINALERISYL
+213 DINALERVSYL
-224 TSQRSAFV
+224 TSQRSEFI
-232 GDYVAGGFGMT
+232 GDYCAGGFGMT
-243 LNSALLRNAARSN
+243 LSNALVRSARKSN
-256 HTPDWYA
+256 DHTPDWHA
-263 VLNDLPDDV
+263 VVNDISDV
-272 ESRVKIRTSIAKGRF
+272 EQRVKLRTSIAKGNY

-307 YGSYN
+307 YASYN
-312 GQDSGQIPV
+312 GSDSGQIPV
-321 FKMVILDHT
+321 WKMYILDHT
-330 YLMYVEPVVES
+330 YLMAVEPVVES

-349 GQVQVDTTGDALTY
+349 GQVQVDTAGDSLTY

-395 DKTLIDTDAIND
+395 DKSLIESDDINN
-407 RNPTAQIP
+407 RSPTAQIP

-423 LGKGIRDAYMHLPF
+423 LGKGVRDAYFHLPF

-442 AQLMGSIGEVDEFAS
+442 AQLMGGIGEVDDFAS

-472 GNRTAGEAIR
+472 GNRTAGEAQR
-482 VNTMGEGRFRVY
+482 VNMMGEGRFRVY

-502 MTPFKIQL
+502 MLPFKIQL
-510 RSNLADSTQELTYY
+510 RSNLSDSTQELTYY
-524 NPKTGRKESVSQ
+524 DPATGRKQSVSQ
-536 AEYAENEPDFVMSDG
+536 AEYAEYEPDFVLADG
-551 MMPSTKMVSPEML
+551 MMPSTKMISPDML
-564 GNLLTAVIQ
+564 SSLLTAVIQ

-584 AMIDLLA
+584 AMVDLLA

-602 PPPSQQAQQAQ
+602 PPPNQQVLQAQQAAAQAQ
-613 ASAQQGQQQAAAS
+613 ASAQQGQQQPAAT
-626 QANNVKQSSE
+626 Q
-636 AAA
+636 

>member
-1 MPSVVKKYED
+1 MPEPKKYED

-17 RQNCAFGYEGGRRMS
+17 RANCTFGYEGGRRMS
-32 FQEIDK
+32 YTEIDK
-38 MMYQAFTSMREM
+38 MMYQAFTAMREM
-50 QQDEKT
+50 QQAEKLET
-56 DVDESGLP
+56 DESDLP
-64 SKIVPPNSVMYTNC
+64 SKIVPPNSVMYVNC

-93 TIIDIPDLPNA
+93 TIIEVPDLPNA

-113 KIGRDSS
+113 KIGRDSG
-120 RHAWALELIKIIQNS
+120 RHAWALELIKIIQNA
-135 VIYNFGVAELRLTP
+135 VIYNFGAAELRLTA
-149 KRENTLKA
+149 KRENVLRA

-170 LDKIGMD
+170 PDKIGSD

-188 LPTLYRLM
+188 LPTLYRLIS
-196 MASGGQ
+196 ASGGQ
-202 WLTGVGQSLIS
+202 WLTDVGKSLIS
-213 DINALERISYL
+213 DINALERVSYL
-224 TSQRSAFV
+224 TSQRSEFI
-232 GDYVAGGFGMT
+232 GDYCAGGFGMT
-243 LNSALLRNAARSN
+243 LSNALVRSARKSN
-256 HTPDWYA
+256 DHTPDWHA
-263 VLNDLPDDV
+263 VVNDISDV
-272 ESRVKIRTSIAKGRF
+272 EQRVKLRTSIAKGNY

-307 YGSYN
+307 YASYN
-312 GQDSGQIPV
+312 GSDSGQIPV
-321 FKMVILDHT
+321 WKMYILDHT
-330 YLMYVEPVVES
+330 YLMAVEPVVES

-349 GQVQVDTTGDALTY
+349 GQVQVDTAGDSLTY

-395 DKTLIDTDAIND
+395 DKSLIESDDINN
-407 RNPTAQIP
+407 RSPTAQIP

-423 LGKGIRDAYMHLPF
+423 LGKGIRDAYLHLPF

-442 AQLMGSIGEVDEFAS
+442 AQLMGGIGEVDDFAS

-472 GNRTAGEAIR
+472 GNRTAGEAQR
-482 VNTMGEGRFRVY
+482 VNMMGEGRFRVY

-502 MTPFKIQL
+502 MLPFKIQL
-510 RSNLADSTQELTYY
+510 RSNLSDSTQELTYY
-524 NPKTGRKESVSQ
+524 DPATGRKQSVSQ
-536 AEYAENEPDFVMSDG
+536 AEYAEYEPDFVLADG
-551 MMPSTKMVSPEML
+551 MMPSTKMISPDML
-564 GNLLTAVIQ
+564 SSLLTAVIQ

-584 AMIDLLA
+584 AMVDLLA

-602 PPPSQQAQQAQ
+602 PPPNPEVLKAQQAAQQAQ
-613 ASAQQGQQQAAAS
+613 TSAQQGQQQPAAT
-626 QANNVKQSSE
+626 Q
-636 AAA
+636 

>member
-1 MPSVVKKYED
+1 MPEPKNYED

-17 RQNCAFGYEGGRRMS
+17 RANCTFGYEGGRRMS
-32 FQEIDK
+32 YTEIDK
-38 MMYQAFTSMREM
+38 MMYQAFTAMREM
-50 QQDEKT
+50 QQAEKLET
-56 DVDESGLP
+56 DESDLP
-64 SKIVPPNSVMYTNC
+64 SKIVPPNSVMYVNC

-93 TIIDIPDLPNA
+93 TIIEVPDLPNA

-113 KIGRDSS
+113 KIGRDSG

-135 VIYNFGVAELRLTP
+135 VIYNFGAAELRLTA
-149 KRENTLKA
+149 KRENVLRA

-170 LDKIGMD
+170 PDKIGSD

-188 LPTLYRLM
+188 LPTLYRLIS
-196 MASGGQ
+196 ASGGQ
-202 WLTGVGQSLIS
+202 WLTDVGKSLIS
-213 DINALERISYL
+213 DINALERVSYL
-224 TSQRSAFV
+224 TSQRSEFI
-232 GDYVAGGFGMT
+232 GDYCAGGFGMT
-243 LNSALLRNAARSN
+243 LSNALVRSARKSN
-256 HTPDWYA
+256 DHTPDWHA
-263 VLNDLPDDV
+263 VVNDLSDV
-272 ESRVKIRTSIAKGRF
+272 EQRVKLRTSIAKGNY

-307 YGSYN
+307 YASYN
-312 GQDSGQIPV
+312 GSDSGQIPV
-321 FKMVILDHT
+321 WKMYILDHT
-330 YLMYVEPVVES
+330 YLMAVEPVVES

-349 GQVQVDTTGDALTY
+349 GQVQVDTAGDSLTY

-395 DKTLIDTDAIND
+395 DKSLIESDDINN
-407 RNPTAQIP
+407 RSPTAQIP

-423 LGKGIRDAYMHLPF
+423 LGKGVRDAYFHLPF

-442 AQLMGSIGEVDEFAS
+442 AQLMGGIGEVDDFAS

-472 GNRTAGEAIR
+472 GNRTAGEAQR
-482 VNTMGEGRFRVY
+482 VNMMGEGRFRVY

-502 MTPFKIQL
+502 MLPFKIQL
-510 RSNLADSTQELTYY
+510 RSNLSDSTQELTYY
-524 NPKTGRKESVSQ
+524 DPATGRKQSVSQ
-536 AEYAENEPDFVMSDG
+536 AEYAEYEPDFVLADG
-551 MMPSTKMVSPEML
+551 MMPSTKMISPDML
-564 GNLLTAVIQ
+564 SSLLTAVIQ

-584 AMIDLLA
+584 AMVDLLA

-602 PPPSQQAQQAQ
+602 PPPNPEVLKAQQAAQQAQ
-613 ASAQQGQQQAAAS
+613 TSAQQGQQQQAAT
-626 QANNVKQSSE
+626 Q
-636 AAA
+636 

>member
-1 MPSVVKKYED
+1 MPEPKKYED

-17 RQNCAFGYEGGRRMS
+17 RANCTFGYEGGRRMS
-32 FQEIDK
+32 YTEIDK
-38 MMYQAFTSMREM
+38 MMYQAFTAMREM
-50 QQDEKT
+50 QQAEKLET
-56 DVDESGLP
+56 DESDLP
-64 SKIVPPNSVMYTNC
+64 SKIVPPNSVMYVNC

-93 TIIDIPDLPNA
+93 TIIEVPDLPNA

-113 KIGRDSS
+113 KIGRDSG

-135 VIYNFGVAELRLTP
+135 VIYNFGAAELRLTA
-149 KRENTLKA
+149 KRENVLRA

-170 LDKIGMD
+170 PDKIGSD

-188 LPTLYRLM
+188 LPTLYRLIS
-196 MASGGQ
+196 ASGGQ
-202 WLTGVGQSLIS
+202 WLTDVGKSLVS
-213 DINALERISYL
+213 DINALERVSYL
-224 TSQRSAFV
+224 TSQRSEFI
-232 GDYVAGGFGMT
+232 GDYCAGGFGMT
-243 LNSALLRNAARSN
+243 LSNALVRSARKSN
-256 HTPDWYA
+256 DHVPDWHA
-263 VLNDLPDDV
+263 VVNDISDV
-272 ESRVKIRTSIAKGRF
+272 EQRVKLRTSIAKGNY

-307 YGSYN
+307 YASYN
-312 GQDSGQIPV
+312 GSDSGQIPV
-321 FKMVILDHT
+321 WKMYILDHT
-330 YLMYVEPVVES
+330 YLMAVEPVVES

-349 GQVQVDTTGDALTY
+349 GQVQVDTAGDSLTY

-395 DKTLIDTDAIND
+395 DKSLIESDDINN
-407 RNPTAQIP
+407 RSPTAQIP

-423 LGKGIRDAYMHLPF
+423 LGKGIRDAYFHLPF

-442 AQLMGSIGEVDEFAS
+442 AQLMGGIGEVDDFAS

-472 GNRTAGEAIR
+472 GNRTAGEAQR
-482 VNTMGEGRFRVY
+482 VNMMGEGRFRVY

-502 MTPFKIQL
+502 MLPFKIQL
-510 RSNLADSTQELTYY
+510 RSNLSDSTQELTYY
-524 NPKTGRKESVSQ
+524 DPATGRKQSVSQ
-536 AEYAENEPDFVMSDG
+536 AEYAEYEPDFVLADG
-551 MMPSTKMVSPEML
+551 MMPSTKMISPDML
-564 GNLLTAVIQ
+564 SSLLTAVIQ

-584 AMIDLLA
+584 AMVDLLA

-602 PPPSQQAQQAQ
+602 PPPNQQVLQAQQAAAQAQ
-613 ASAQQGQQQAAAS
+613 ASAQQGQQQPAAT
-626 QANNVKQSSE
+626 
-636 AAA
+636 

>member
-1 MPSVVKKYED
+1 MPEHTKYED
-11 AIVESY
+11 AIVASY
-17 RQNCAFGYEGGRRMS
+17 RANCTFGYEGGRRMS
-32 FQEIDK
+32 YEEIDR
-38 MMYQAFTSMREM
+38 MMYQAFTAMREM
-50 QQDEKT
+50 QNAEKT
-56 DVDESGLP
+56 ETDESDLP
-64 SKIVPPNSVMYTNC
+64 AKIVPPNSVMYVNC
-78 AELSAYLVAVYVAKS
+78 AELSAYLTAVYVAKS
-93 TIIDIPDLPNA
+93 TIIEVPDLPNA

-113 KIGRDSS
+113 KIGRDSA
-120 RHAWALELIKIIQNS
+120 RHAWALELIKIIQNA
-135 VIYNFGVAELRLTP
+135 VIYNFGAAELRLTA
-149 KRENTLKA
+149 KRENVLKA

-170 LDKIGMD
+170 PDKIGSD

-188 LPTLYRLM
+188 LPTLYRLL
-196 MASGGQ
+196 MASGGE
-202 WLTGVGQSLIS
+202 WLTEVGRSLIS
-213 DINALERISYL
+213 DIGALERVAYL
-224 TSQRSAFV
+224 THSRAAFV
-232 GDYVAGGFGMT
+232 GDYCAGGFGMT
-243 LNSALLRNAARSN
+243 LSRAMLNNVRKSGS
-256 HTPDWYA
+256 HTPDWHA
-263 VLNDLPDDV
+263 IVNDISDV
-272 ESRVKIRTSIAKGRF
+272 EDKVLLRTSIAKGNY

-312 GQDSGQIPV
+312 GSDSGQIPV
-321 FKMVILDHT
+321 WKMYILDHT
-330 YLMYVEPVVES
+330 YLMAVEPVVES

-349 GQVQVDTTGDALTY
+349 GQVQVDTSAEALTY

-395 DKTLIDTDAIND
+395 DKTMINADDIND
-407 RNPTAQIP
+407 RSPTAQIP

-423 LGKGIRDAYMHLPF
+423 LGKGIRDAYFHLPF

-472 GNRTAGEAIR
+472 GNRTAGEAQR
-482 VNTMGEGRFRVY
+482 VNMMGEGRFRVY

-502 MTPFKIQL
+502 MLPFKIQL
-510 RSNLADSTQELTYY
+510 RSNLGDSTQELTYY
-524 NPKTGRKESVSQ
+524 DQATGRKQSVSK
-536 AEYAENEPDFVMSDG
+536 AEYAENEPDFVLSDG
-551 MMPSTKMVSPEML
+551 MMPSTKMISPDML
-564 GNLLTAVIQ
+564 SSLLTAVIQ

-584 AMIDLLA
+584 AMVDLLA

-602 PPPSQQAQQAQ
+602 PPPNQQVLQAQQAAAQAQ
-613 ASAQQGQQQAAAS
+613 ASAQQGQPPAAAA
-626 QANNVKQSSE
+626 Q
-636 AAA
+636 

>member
-1 MPSVVKKYED
+1 MPEHTKYED

-17 RQNCAFGYEGGRRMS
+17 RANCTFGYEGGRRMS
-32 FQEIDK
+32 YTEIDK
-38 MMYQAFTSMREM
+38 MMYQAFTAMREM
-50 QQDEKT
+50 QQAEKLET
-56 DVDESGLP
+56 DESDLP
-64 SKIVPPNSVMYTNC
+64 SKIVPPNSVMYVNC

-93 TIIDIPDLPNA
+93 TIIEVPDLPNA

-113 KIGRDSS
+113 KIGRDSG

-135 VIYNFGVAELRLTP
+135 VIYNFGAAELRLTA
-149 KRENTLKA
+149 KRENVLRA

-170 LDKIGMD
+170 PDKIGSD

-188 LPTLYRLM
+188 LPTLYRLIS
-196 MASGGQ
+196 ASGGQ
-202 WLTGVGQSLIS
+202 WLTDVGKSLIS
-213 DINALERISYL
+213 DINALERVSYL
-224 TSQRSAFV
+224 TSQRSEFI
-232 GDYVAGGFGMT
+232 GDYCAGGFGMT
-243 LNSALLRNAARSN
+243 LSNALVRSARKSSD
-256 HTPDWYA
+256 HVPDWHA
-263 VLNDLPDDV
+263 VVNDISDV
-272 ESRVKIRTSIAKGRF
+272 EQRVKLRTSIAKGNY

-307 YGSYN
+307 YASYN
-312 GQDSGQIPV
+312 GSDSGQIPV
-321 FKMVILDHT
+321 WKMYILDHT
-330 YLMYVEPVVES
+330 YLMAVEPVVES

-349 GQVQVDTTGDALTY
+349 GQVQVDTAGDSLTY

-395 DKTLIDTDAIND
+395 NKALIESDDINN
-407 RNPTAQIP
+407 RSPTAQIP
-415 VNGHSMRE
+415 VNGHSLSE
-423 LGKGIRDAYMHLPF
+423 LGMSIRDAYFHLPF

-442 AQLMGSIGEVDEFAS
+442 AQLMGGIGEVDDFAS

-472 GNRTAGEAIR
+472 GNRTAGEAQR
-482 VNTMGEGRFRVY
+482 VNMMGEGRFRVY

-502 MTPFKIQL
+502 MLPFKIQL
-510 RSNLADSTQELTYY
+510 RSNLSDSTQELTYY
-524 NPKTGRKESVSQ
+524 DPATGRKQSVSQ
-536 AEYAENEPDFVMSDG
+536 AEYAEYEPDFVLADG
-551 MMPSTKMVSPEML
+551 MMPSTKMISPDML
-564 GNLLTAVIQ
+564 SSLLTAVIQ

-584 AMIDLLA
+584 AMVDLLA

-602 PPPSQQAQQAQ
+602 PPPNPEVLKAQQAAQQAQ
-613 ASAQQGQQQAAAS
+613 TSAQQGQQQPAAT
-626 QANNVKQSSE
+626 Q
-636 AAA
+636 

>member
-1 MPSVVKKYED
+1 MPEPKKYED

-17 RQNCAFGYEGGRRMS
+17 RANCTFGYEGGRRMS
-32 FQEIDK
+32 YTEIDK
-38 MMYQAFTSMREM
+38 MMYQAFTAMREM
-50 QQDEKT
+50 QQAEKLET
-56 DVDESGLP
+56 DESDLP
-64 SKIVPPNSVMYTNC
+64 SKIVPPNSVMYVNC

-93 TIIDIPDLPNA
+93 TIIEVPDLPNA

-113 KIGRDSS
+113 KIGRDSG
-120 RHAWALELIKIIQNS
+120 RHAWALELIKIIQNA
-135 VIYNFGVAELRLTP
+135 VIYNFGAAELRLTA
-149 KRENTLKA
+149 KRENVLRA

-170 LDKIGMD
+170 PDKIGSD

-188 LPTLYRLM
+188 LPTLYRLIS
-196 MASGGQ
+196 ASGGQ
-202 WLTGVGQSLIS
+202 WLTDVGKSLIS
-213 DINALERISYL
+213 DINALERVSYL
-224 TSQRSAFV
+224 TSQRSEFI
-232 GDYVAGGFGMT
+232 GDYCAGGFGMT
-243 LNSALLRNAARSN
+243 LSNALVRSARKSN
-256 HTPDWYA
+256 DHTPDWHA
-263 VLNDLPDDV
+263 VVNDISDV
-272 ESRVKIRTSIAKGRF
+272 EQRVKLRTSIAKGNY

-307 YGSYN
+307 YASYN
-312 GQDSGQIPV
+312 GSDSGQIPV
-321 FKMVILDHT
+321 WKMYILDHT
-330 YLMYVEPVVES
+330 YLMAVEPVVES

-349 GQVQVDTTGDALTY
+349 GQVQVDTAGDSLTY

-395 DKTLIDTDAIND
+395 DKSLIESDDINN
-407 RNPTAQIP
+407 RSPTAQIP

-423 LGKGIRDAYMHLPF
+423 LGKGIRDAYLHLPF

-442 AQLMGSIGEVDEFAS
+442 AQLMGGIGEVDDFAS

-472 GNRTAGEAIR
+472 GNRTAGEAQR
-482 VNTMGEGRFRVY
+482 VNMMGEGRFRVY

-502 MTPFKIQL
+502 MLPFKIQL
-510 RSNLADSTQELTYY
+510 RSNLSDSTQELTYY
-524 NPKTGRKESVSQ
+524 DPATGRKQSVSQ
-536 AEYAENEPDFVMSDG
+536 AEYAEYEPDFVLADG
-551 MMPSTKMVSPEML
+551 MMPSTKMISPDML
-564 GNLLTAVIQ
+564 SSLLTAVIQ

-584 AMIDLLA
+584 AMVDLLA

-602 PPPSQQAQQAQ
+602 PPPNPEVLKAQQAAQQAQ
-613 ASAQQGQQQAAAS
+613 ASAQQGQQQAAAT
-626 QANNVKQSSE
+626 Q
-636 AAA
+636 

>member
-1 MPSVVKKYED
+1 MPEAKKYED

-17 RQNCAFGYEGGRRMS
+17 RANCTFGYEGGRRMS
-32 FQEIDK
+32 YTEIDK
-38 MMYQAFTSMREM
+38 MMYQAFTAMREM
-50 QQDEKT
+50 QQAEKLET
-56 DVDESGLP
+56 DESDLP
-64 SKIVPPNSVMYTNC
+64 SKIVPPNSVMYVNC

-93 TIIDIPDLPNA
+93 TIIEVPDLPNA

-113 KIGRDSS
+113 KIGRDSG

-135 VIYNFGVAELRLTP
+135 VIYNFGAAELRLTA
-149 KRENTLKA
+149 KRENVLRA

-170 LDKIGMD
+170 PDKIGSD

-188 LPTLYRLM
+188 LPTLYRLIS
-196 MASGGQ
+196 ASGGQ
-202 WLTGVGQSLIS
+202 WLTDVGKSLIS
-213 DINALERISYL
+213 DINALERVSYL
-224 TSQRSAFV
+224 TSQRSEFI
-232 GDYVAGGFGMT
+232 GDYCAGGFGMT
-243 LNSALLRNAARSN
+243 LSNALVRSARKSSD
-256 HTPDWYA
+256 HTPDWHA
-263 VLNDLPDDV
+263 VVNDISDV
-272 ESRVKIRTSIAKGRF
+272 EQRVKLRTSIAKGNY

-300 LGLPAKK
+300 LGLPPKK
-307 YGSYN
+307 YASYN
-312 GQDSGQIPV
+312 GSDSGQIPV
-321 FKMVILDHT
+321 WKMYILDHT
-330 YLMYVEPVVES
+330 YLMAVEPVVES

-349 GQVQVDTTGDALTY
+349 GQVQVDTAGDSLTY

-395 DKTLIDTDAIND
+395 DKSLIESDDINN
-407 RNPTAQIP
+407 RSPTAQIP

-423 LGKGIRDAYMHLPF
+423 LGKGIRDAYLHLPF

-442 AQLMGSIGEVDEFAS
+442 AQLMGGIGEVDDFAS

-472 GNRTAGEAIR
+472 GNRTAGEAQR
-482 VNTMGEGRFRVY
+482 VNMMGEGRFRVY

-502 MTPFKIQL
+502 MLPFKIQL
-510 RSNLADSTQELTYY
+510 RSNLSDSTQELTYY
-524 NPKTGRKESVSQ
+524 DPATGRKQSVSQ
-536 AEYAENEPDFVMSDG
+536 AEYAEYEPDFVLADG
-551 MMPSTKMVSPEML
+551 MMPSTKMISPDML
-564 GNLLTAVIQ
+564 SSLLTAVIQ

-584 AMIDLLA
+584 AMVDLLA

-602 PPPSQQAQQAQ
+602 PPPNPEVLKAQQAAQQAQ
-613 ASAQQGQQQAAAS
+613 TSAQQGQQQAAAT
-626 QANNVKQSSE
+626 Q
-636 AAA
+636 

>member
-1 MPSVVKKYED
+1 MPEPKKYED

-17 RQNCAFGYEGGRRMS
+17 RANCTFGYEGGRRMS
-32 FQEIDK
+32 YTEIDK
-38 MMYQAFTSMREM
+38 MMYQAFTAMREM
-50 QQDEKT
+50 QQAEKLET
-56 DVDESGLP
+56 DESDLP
-64 SKIVPPNSVMYTNC
+64 SKIVPPNSVMYVNC

-93 TIIDIPDLPNA
+93 TIIEVPDLPNA

-113 KIGRDSS
+113 KIGRDSG

-135 VIYNFGVAELRLTP
+135 VIYNFGAAELRLTA
-149 KRENTLKA
+149 KRENVLRA

-170 LDKIGMD
+170 PDKIGSD

-188 LPTLYRLM
+188 LPTLYRLIS
-196 MASGGQ
+196 ASGGQ
-202 WLTGVGQSLIS
+202 WLTDVGKSLIS
-213 DINALERISYL
+213 DINALERVSYL
-224 TSQRSAFV
+224 TSQRSEFI
-232 GDYVAGGFGMT
+232 GDYCAGGFGMT
-243 LNSALLRNAARSN
+243 LSNALVRSASKSN
-256 HTPDWYA
+256 DHTPDWHA
-263 VLNDLPDDV
+263 VVNDISDV
-272 ESRVKIRTSIAKGRF
+272 EQRVKLRTSIAKGNY

-307 YGSYN
+307 YASYN
-312 GQDSGQIPV
+312 GSDSGQIPV
-321 FKMVILDHT
+321 WKMYILDHT
-330 YLMYVEPVVES
+330 YLMAVEPVVES

-349 GQVQVDTTGDALTY
+349 GQVQVDTAGDSLTY

-395 DKTLIDTDAIND
+395 DKSLIESDDINN
-407 RNPTAQIP
+407 RSPTAQIP

-423 LGKGIRDAYMHLPF
+423 LGKGIRDAYFHLPF

-442 AQLMGSIGEVDEFAS
+442 AQLMGGIGEVDDFAS

-472 GNRTAGEAIR
+472 GNRTAGEAQR
-482 VNTMGEGRFRVY
+482 VNMMGEGRFRVY

-502 MTPFKIQL
+502 MLPFKIQL
-510 RSNLADSTQELTYY
+510 RSNLSDSTQELTYY
-524 NPKTGRKESVSQ
+524 DPATGRKQSVSQ
-536 AEYAENEPDFVMSDG
+536 AEYAEYEPDFVLADG
-551 MMPSTKMVSPEML
+551 MMPSTKMISPDML
-564 GNLLTAVIQ
+564 SSLLTAVIQ

-584 AMIDLLA
+584 AMVDLLA

-602 PPPSQQAQQAQ
+602 PPPNPEVLKAQQAAQQAQ
-613 ASAQQGQQQAAAS
+613 ASAQQGQQQAAAT
-626 QANNVKQSSE
+626 Q
-636 AAA
+636 

>member
-1 MPSVVKKYED
+1 MPEPKKYED

-17 RQNCAFGYEGGRRMS
+17 RANCTFGYGGGRRMS
-32 FQEIDK
+32 YTEIDK
-38 MMYQAFTSMREM
+38 MMYQAFTAMREM
-50 QQDEKT
+50 QQAEKLET
-56 DVDESGLP
+56 DESDLP
-64 SKIVPPNSVMYTNC
+64 SKIVPPNSVMYVNC

-93 TIIDIPDLPNA
+93 TIIEVPDLPNA

-113 KIGRDSS
+113 KIGRDSG

-135 VIYNFGVAELRLTP
+135 VIYNFGAAELRLTA
-149 KRENTLKA
+149 KRENVLRA

-170 LDKIGMD
+170 PDKIGSD

-188 LPTLYRLM
+188 LPTLYRLIS
-196 MASGGQ
+196 ASGGQ
-202 WLTGVGQSLIS
+202 WLTDVGKSLIS
-213 DINALERISYL
+213 DINALERVSYL
-224 TSQRSAFV
+224 TSQRSEFI
-232 GDYVAGGFGMT
+232 GDYCAGGFGMT
-243 LNSALLRNAARSN
+243 LSNALVRSARESN
-256 HTPDWYA
+256 YHTPDWHA
-263 VLNDLPDDV
+263 VVNDLSDV
-272 ESRVKIRTSIAKGRF
+272 EQRVKLRTSIAKGNY

-307 YGSYN
+307 YASYTGS
-312 GQDSGQIPV
+312 DSGQIPV
-321 FKMVILDHT
+321 WKMYILDHT
-330 YLMYVEPVVES
+330 YLMAVEPVVES

-349 GQVQVDTTGDALTY
+349 GQVQVDTAGDSLTY

-395 DKTLIDTDAIND
+395 DKSLIESDDINN
-407 RNPTAQIP
+407 RSPTAQIP
-415 VNGHSMRE
+415 VNGHSMRD
-423 LGKGIRDAYMHLPF
+423 LGKGIRDAYFHLPF

-442 AQLMGSIGEVDEFAS
+442 AQLMGGIGEVDDFAS

-472 GNRTAGEAIR
+472 GNRTAGEAQR

-502 MTPFKIQL
+502 MLPFKIQL
-510 RSNLADSTQELTYY
+510 RSNLSDSTQELTYY
-524 NPKTGRKESVSQ
+524 DPATGRKQSVSQ
-536 AEYAENEPDFVMSDG
+536 AEYAEYEPDFVLADG
-551 MMPSTKMVSPEML
+551 MMPSTKMISPDML
-564 GNLLTAVIQ
+564 SSLLTAVIQ

-584 AMIDLLA
+584 AMVDLLA

-602 PPPSQQAQQAQ
+602 PPPNPEMLKAQQAAQQAQ
-613 ASAQQGQQQAAAS
+613 TSAQQGQQQPAAT
-626 QANNVKQSSE
+626 Q
-636 AAA
+636 

>member
-1 MPSVVKKYED
+1 MAEATKYED

-17 RQNCAFGYEGGRRMS
+17 RANCTFGYEGGRRMS
-32 FQEIDK
+32 YTEIDK
-38 MMYQAFTSMREM
+38 MMYQAFTAMREM
-50 QQDEKT
+50 QQAEKLET
-56 DVDESGLP
+56 DESDLP
-64 SKIVPPNSVMYTNC
+64 SKIVPPNSVMYVNC

-93 TIIDIPDLPNA
+93 TIIEVPDLPNA

-113 KIGRDSS
+113 KIGRDSG

-135 VIYNFGVAELRLTP
+135 VIYNFGAAELRLTA
-149 KRENTLKA
+149 KRENVLRA

-170 LDKIGMD
+170 PDKIGSD

-188 LPTLYRLM
+188 LPTLYRLIS
-196 MASGGQ
+196 ASGGQ
-202 WLTGVGQSLIS
+202 WLTDVGKSLIS
-213 DINALERISYL
+213 DINALERVSYL
-224 TSQRSAFV
+224 TSQRSEFI
-232 GDYVAGGFGMT
+232 GDYCAGGFGMT
-243 LNSALLRNAARSN
+243 LSNALVRSARKSSD
-256 HTPDWYA
+256 HTPDWHA
-263 VLNDLPDDV
+263 VVNDISDV
-272 ESRVKIRTSIAKGRF
+272 EQRVKLRTSIAKGNY

-307 YGSYN
+307 YASYN
-312 GQDSGQIPV
+312 GSDSGQIPV
-321 FKMVILDHT
+321 WKMYILDHT
-330 YLMYVEPVVES
+330 YLMAVEPVVES

-349 GQVQVDTTGDALTY
+349 GQVQVDTAGDSLTY

-395 DKTLIDTDAIND
+395 DKSLIESDDINN
-407 RNPTAQIP
+407 RSPTAQIP

-423 LGKGIRDAYMHLPF
+423 LGKGIRDAYFHLPF

-442 AQLMGSIGEVDEFAS
+442 AQLMGGIGEVDDFAS

-472 GNRTAGEAIR
+472 GNRTAGEAQR
-482 VNTMGEGRFRVY
+482 VNMMGEGRFRVY

-502 MTPFKIQL
+502 MLPFKIQL
-510 RSNLADSTQELTYY
+510 RSNLSDSTQELTYY
-524 NPKTGRKESVSQ
+524 DPATGRKQSVSQ
-536 AEYAENEPDFVMSDG
+536 AEYAEYEPDFVLADG
-551 MMPSTKMVSPEML
+551 MMPSTKMISPDML
-564 GNLLTAVIQ
+564 SSLLTAVIQ

-584 AMIDLLA
+584 AMVDLLA

-602 PPPSQQAQQAQ
+602 PPPNQQVLQAQQAAAQAQ
-613 ASAQQGQQQAAAS
+613 ASAQQGQQQPAAT
-626 QANNVKQSSE
+626 Q
-636 AAA
+636 

>member
-1 MPSVVKKYED
+1 MPEPKKYED

-17 RQNCAFGYEGGRRMS
+17 RANCTFGYEGGRRMS
-32 FQEIDK
+32 YTEIDK
-38 MMYQAFTSMREM
+38 MMYQAFTAMREM
-50 QQDEKT
+50 QQAEKLET
-56 DVDESGLP
+56 DESDLP
-64 SKIVPPNSVMYTNC
+64 SKIVPPNSVMYVNC

-93 TIIDIPDLPNA
+93 TIIEVPDLPNA

-113 KIGRDSS
+113 KIGRDSG

-135 VIYNFGVAELRLTP
+135 VIYNFGAAELRLTA
-149 KRENTLKA
+149 KRENVLRA

-170 LDKIGMD
+170 PDKIGSD

-188 LPTLYRLM
+188 LPTLYRLIS
-196 MASGGQ
+196 ASGGQ
-202 WLTGVGQSLIS
+202 WLTDVGKSLIS
-213 DINALERISYL
+213 DINALERVSYL
-224 TSQRSAFV
+224 TSQRSEFI
-232 GDYVAGGFGMT
+232 GDYCAGGFGMT
-243 LNSALLRNAARSN
+243 LSNALVRSARKSN
-256 HTPDWYA
+256 DHVPDWHA
-263 VLNDLPDDV
+263 VVNDISDV
-272 ESRVKIRTSIAKGRF
+272 EQRVKLRTSIAKGNY

-307 YGSYN
+307 YASYN
-312 GQDSGQIPV
+312 GSDSGQIPV
-321 FKMVILDHT
+321 WKMYILDHT
-330 YLMYVEPVVES
+330 YLMAVEPVVES

-349 GQVQVDTTGDALTY
+349 GQVQVDTAGDSLTY

-395 DKTLIDTDAIND
+395 DKSLIESDDINN
-407 RNPTAQIP
+407 RSPTAQIP

-423 LGKGIRDAYMHLPF
+423 LGKGIRDAYFHLPF

-442 AQLMGSIGEVDEFAS
+442 AQLMGGIGEVDDFAS

-472 GNRTAGEAIR
+472 GNRTAGEAQR
-482 VNTMGEGRFRVY
+482 VNMMGEGRFRVY

-502 MTPFKIQL
+502 MLPFKIQL
-510 RSNLADSTQELTYY
+510 RSNLSDSTQELTYY
-524 NPKTGRKESVSQ
+524 DPATGRKQSVSQ
-536 AEYAENEPDFVMSDG
+536 AEYAEYEPDFVLADG
-551 MMPSTKMVSPEML
+551 MMPSTKMISPDML
-564 GNLLTAVIQ
+564 SSLLTAVIQ

-584 AMIDLLA
+584 AMVDLLA

-602 PPPSQQAQQAQ
+602 PPPNPEVLKAQQAAQQAQ
-613 ASAQQGQQQAAAS
+613 TSAQQGQQQPAAT
-626 QANNVKQSSE
+626 Q
-636 AAA
+636 

>member
-1 MPSVVKKYED
+1 MAEPKNYED

-17 RQNCAFGYEGGRRMS
+17 RANCTFGYEGGRRMS
-32 FQEIDK
+32 YTEIDK
-38 MMYQAFTSMREM
+38 MMYQAFTAMREM
-50 QQDEKT
+50 QQAEKLET
-56 DVDESGLP
+56 DESDLP
-64 SKIVPPNSVMYTNC
+64 SKIVPPNSVMYVNC

-93 TIIDIPDLPNA
+93 TIIEVPDLPNA

-113 KIGRDSS
+113 KIGRDSG

-135 VIYNFGVAELRLTP
+135 VIYNFGAAELRLTA
-149 KRENTLKA
+149 KRENVLRA

-170 LDKIGMD
+170 PDKIGSD

-188 LPTLYRLM
+188 LPTLYRLIS
-196 MASGGQ
+196 ASGGQ
-202 WLTGVGQSLIS
+202 WLTDVGKSLIS
-213 DINALERISYL
+213 DINALERVSYL
-224 TSQRSAFV
+224 TSQRSEFI
-232 GDYVAGGFGMT
+232 GDYCAGGFGMT
-243 LNSALLRNAARSN
+243 LSNALVRSARKSSD
-256 HTPDWYA
+256 HVPDWHA
-263 VLNDLPDDV
+263 VVNDISDV
-272 ESRVKIRTSIAKGRF
+272 EQRVKLRTSIAKGNY

-307 YGSYN
+307 YASYN
-312 GQDSGQIPV
+312 GSDSGQIPV
-321 FKMVILDHT
+321 WKMYILDHT
-330 YLMYVEPVVES
+330 YLMAVEPVVES

-349 GQVQVDTTGDALTY
+349 GQVQVDTAGDSLTY

-395 DKTLIDTDAIND
+395 DKSLIESDDINN
-407 RNPTAQIP
+407 RSPTAQIP

-423 LGKGIRDAYMHLPF
+423 LGKGIRDAYFHLPF

-442 AQLMGSIGEVDEFAS
+442 AQLMGGIGEVDDFAS

-472 GNRTAGEAIR
+472 GNRTAGEAQR
-482 VNTMGEGRFRVY
+482 VNMMGEGRFRVY

-502 MTPFKIQL
+502 MLPFKIQL
-510 RSNLADSTQELTYY
+510 RSNLSDSTQELTYY
-524 NPKTGRKESVSQ
+524 DPATGRKQSVSQ
-536 AEYAENEPDFVMSDG
+536 AEYAEYEPDFVLADG
-551 MMPSTKMVSPEML
+551 MMPSTKMISPDML
-564 GNLLTAVIQ
+564 SSLLTAVIQ

-584 AMIDLLA
+584 AMVDLLA

-602 PPPSQQAQQAQ
+602 PPPNPEVLKAQQAAQQAQ
-613 ASAQQGQQQAAAS
+613 TSAQQGQQQPAAT
-626 QANNVKQSSE
+626 Q
-636 AAA
+636 

>member
-1 MPSVVKKYED
+1 MPEPKKYED

-17 RQNCAFGYEGGRRMS
+17 RANCTFGYEGGRRMS
-32 FQEIDK
+32 YTEIDK
-38 MMYQAFTSMREM
+38 MMYQAFTAMREM
-50 QQDEKT
+50 QQAEKLET
-56 DVDESGLP
+56 DESDLP
-64 SKIVPPNSVMYTNC
+64 SKIVPPNSVMYVNC

-93 TIIDIPDLPNA
+93 TIIEVPDLPNA

-113 KIGRDSS
+113 KIGRDSG

-135 VIYNFGVAELRLTP
+135 VIYNFGAAELRLTA
-149 KRENTLKA
+149 KRENVLRA

-170 LDKIGMD
+170 PDKIGSD

-188 LPTLYRLM
+188 LPTLYRLIS
-196 MASGGQ
+196 ASGGQ
-202 WLTGVGQSLIS
+202 WLTDVGKSLIS
-213 DINALERISYL
+213 DINALERVSYL
-224 TSQRSAFV
+224 TSQRSEFI
-232 GDYVAGGFGMT
+232 GDYCAGGFGMT
-243 LNSALLRNAARSN
+243 LSNALVRSARKSN
-256 HTPDWYA
+256 DHTPDWHA
-263 VLNDLPDDV
+263 VVNDISDV
-272 ESRVKIRTSIAKGRF
+272 EQRVKLRTSIAKGNY

-307 YGSYN
+307 YASYN
-312 GQDSGQIPV
+312 GSDSGQIPV
-321 FKMVILDHT
+321 WKMYILDHT
-330 YLMYVEPVVES
+330 YLMAVEPVVES

-349 GQVQVDTTGDALTY
+349 GQVQVDTAGDSLTY

-395 DKTLIDTDAIND
+395 DKSLIESDDINN
-407 RNPTAQIP
+407 RSPTAQIP

-423 LGKGIRDAYMHLPF
+423 LGKGVRDAYFHLPF

-442 AQLMGSIGEVDEFAS
+442 AQLMGGIGEVDDFAS

-472 GNRTAGEAIR
+472 GNRTAGEAQR
-482 VNTMGEGRFRVY
+482 VNMMGEGRFRVY

-502 MTPFKIQL
+502 MLPFKIQL
-510 RSNLADSTQELTYY
+510 RSNLSDSTQELTYY
-524 NPKTGRKESVSQ
+524 DPATGRKQSVSQ
-536 AEYAENEPDFVMSDG
+536 AEYAEYEPDFVLADG
-551 MMPSTKMVSPEML
+551 MMPSTKMISPDML
-564 GNLLTAVIQ
+564 SSLLTAVIQ

-584 AMIDLLA
+584 AMVDLLA

-602 PPPSQQAQQAQ
+602 PPPNPEVLKAQQAAQQAQ
-613 ASAQQGQQQAAAS
+613 TSAQQGQQQPAAT
-626 QANNVKQSSE
+626 Q
-636 AAA
+636 

>member
-1 MPSVVKKYED
+1 M
-11 AIVESY
+11 SY
-17 RQNCAFGYEGGRRMS
+17 T
-32 FQEIDK
+32 EIDK
-38 MMYQAFTSMREM
+38 MMYQAFTAMREM
-50 QQDEKT
+50 QQAEKLET
-56 DVDESGLP
+56 DESDLP
-64 SKIVPPNSVMYTNC
+64 SKIVPPNSVMYVNC

-93 TIIDIPDLPNA
+93 TIIEVPDLPNA

-113 KIGRDSS
+113 KIGRDSG

-135 VIYNFGVAELRLTP
+135 VIYNFGAAELRLTA
-149 KRENTLKA
+149 KRENVLRA

-170 LDKIGMD
+170 PDKIGSD

-188 LPTLYRLM
+188 LPTLYRLIS
-196 MASGGQ
+196 ASGGQ
-202 WLTGVGQSLIS
+202 WLTDVGKSLIS
-213 DINALERISYL
+213 DINALERVSYL
-224 TSQRSAFV
+224 TSQRSEFI
-232 GDYVAGGFGMT
+232 GDYCAGGFGMT
-243 LNSALLRNAARSN
+243 LSNALVRSARKSN
-256 HTPDWYA
+256 DHTPDWHA
-263 VLNDLPDDV
+263 VVNDLSDV
-272 ESRVKIRTSIAKGRF
+272 EQRVKLRTSIAKGNY

-307 YGSYN
+307 YASYN
-312 GQDSGQIPV
+312 GSDSGQIPV
-321 FKMVILDHT
+321 WKMYILDHT
-330 YLMYVEPVVES
+330 YLMAVEPVVES

-349 GQVQVDTTGDALTY
+349 GQVQVDTAGDSLTY

-395 DKTLIDTDAIND
+395 DKSLIESDDINN
-407 RNPTAQIP
+407 RSPTAQIP
-415 VNGHSMRE
+415 VNGHSMRD
-423 LGKGIRDAYMHLPF
+423 LGKGIRDAYFHLPF

-442 AQLMGSIGEVDEFAS
+442 AQLMGGIGEVDDFAS

-472 GNRTAGEAIR
+472 GNRTAGEAQR

-502 MTPFKIQL
+502 MLPFKIQL
-510 RSNLADSTQELTYY
+510 RSNLSDSTQELTYY
-524 NPKTGRKESVSQ
+524 DPATGRKQSVSQ
-536 AEYAENEPDFVMSDG
+536 AEYAEYEPDFVLADG
-551 MMPSTKMVSPEML
+551 MMPSTKMISPDML
-564 GNLLTAVIQ
+564 SSLLTAVIQ

-584 AMIDLLA
+584 AMVDLLA

-602 PPPSQQAQQAQ
+602 PPPNPEVLKAQQAAQQAQ
-613 ASAQQGQQQAAAS
+613 TSAQQGQQQPAAT
-626 QANNVKQSSE
+626 K
-636 AAA
+636 

>member
-1 MPSVVKKYED
+1 MPEPKNYED

-17 RQNCAFGYEGGRRMS
+17 RANCTFGYEGGRRMS
-32 FQEIDK
+32 YTEIDK
-38 MMYQAFTSMREM
+38 MMYQAFTAMREM
-50 QQDEKT
+50 QQAEKLET
-56 DVDESGLP
+56 DESDLP
-64 SKIVPPNSVMYTNC
+64 SKIVPPNSVMYVNC

-93 TIIDIPDLPNA
+93 TIIEVPDLPNA

-113 KIGRDSS
+113 KIGRDSG

-135 VIYNFGVAELRLTP
+135 VIYNFGAAELRLTA
-149 KRENTLKA
+149 KRENVLRA

-170 LDKIGMD
+170 PDKIGSD

-188 LPTLYRLM
+188 LPTLYRLIS
-196 MASGGQ
+196 ASGGQ
-202 WLTGVGQSLIS
+202 WLTDVGKSLIS
-213 DINALERISYL
+213 DINALERVSYL
-224 TSQRSAFV
+224 TSQRSEFI
-232 GDYVAGGFGMT
+232 GDYCAGGFGMT
-243 LNSALLRNAARSN
+243 LSNALVRSARKSSD
-256 HTPDWYA
+256 HVPDWHA
-263 VLNDLPDDV
+263 VVNDISDV
-272 ESRVKIRTSIAKGRF
+272 EQRVKLRTSIAKGNY

-307 YGSYN
+307 YASYN
-312 GQDSGQIPV
+312 GSDSGQIPV
-321 FKMVILDHT
+321 WKMYILDHT
-330 YLMYVEPVVES
+330 YLMAVEPVVES

-349 GQVQVDTTGDALTY
+349 GQVQVDTAGDSLTY

-395 DKTLIDTDAIND
+395 DKSLIESDDINN
-407 RNPTAQIP
+407 RSPTAQIP

-423 LGKGIRDAYMHLPF
+423 LGKGIRDAYFHLPF

-442 AQLMGSIGEVDEFAS
+442 AQLMGGIGEVDDFAS

-472 GNRTAGEAIR
+472 GNRTAGEAQR
-482 VNTMGEGRFRVY
+482 VNMMGEGRFRVY

-502 MTPFKIQL
+502 MLPFKIQL
-510 RSNLADSTQELTYY
+510 RSNLSDSTQELTYY
-524 NPKTGRKESVSQ
+524 DPATGRKQSVSQ
-536 AEYAENEPDFVMSDG
+536 AEYAEYEPDFVLADG
-551 MMPSTKMVSPEML
+551 MMPSTKMISPDML
-564 GNLLTAVIQ
+564 SSLLTAVIQ

-584 AMIDLLA
+584 AMVDLLA

-602 PPPSQQAQQAQ
+602 PPPNPEVLKAQQAAQQAQ
-613 ASAQQGQQQAAAS
+613 TSAQQGQQQPAAT
-626 QANNVKQSSE
+626 Q
-636 AAA
+636 